1 MEPTQT
7 TEQTVTFWIDRV
19 ELVNLQT
26 YYNQV
31 EILEVINRSN
41 GKALVKVK
49 IKDLPGF
56 LQEITF

>member
-7 TEQTVTFWIDRV
+7 IEQTVTFWIDRV

-49 IKDLPGF
+49 IS
-56 LQEITF
+56 

>member
-7 TEQTVTFWIDRV
+7 TEQNITFWIDCT

-31 EILEVINRSN
+31 EILEVIKRSN

-49 IKDLPGF
+49 IKDLARF
-56 LQEITF
+56 LEEITF